1 MGKENNY
8 FKILPDREFNEAV
21 RIVIK
26 HLEAMTDVLKK
37 DPSKAKS
44 GQFVMASLSTAL
56 LAIFFS
62 RFNKACKE
70 AIVEL
75 KSKATENMDGKS
87 MMN

>member
-1 MGKENNY
+1 MENE
-8 FKILPDREFNEAV
+8 KPLLDDAADREFNEAV
-21 RIVIK
+21 RTVTK

-37 DPSKAKS
+37 DPLKAKS
-44 GQFVMASLSTAL
+44 AQFMMASLSTAL
-56 LAIFFS
+56 LAILFN
-62 RFNKACKE
+62 RFNEACKE